1 MQGYFK
7 NPAQTKL
14 VLRDGWFYTFDL
26 ARYTMNGNIELIGRK
41 RNIVKTST
49 EELVYLSEIQEY
61 IISLSFVEDC
71 FVCSFQKENSEKIA
85 AFIVLKKDNDL
96 SEVLLKQEIKNKI
109 VINLGESKAPNQI
122 KFLSELPYNESGKLL
137 INQLL
142 NDS

>member
-1 MQGYFK
+1 MIEEANEEIK
-7 NPAQTKL
+7 K
-14 VLRDGWFYTFDL
+14 
-26 ARYTMNGNIELIGRK
+26 GNIDE
-41 RNIVKTST
+41 VKFI
-49 EELVYLSEIQEY
+49 LNDI
-61 IISLSFVEDC
+61 
-71 FVCSFQKENSEKIA
+71 KENSEKIA